1 MRRKHWLVVLVT
13 LAALIVLP
21 TGTPE
26 DIPTTWVIIGLI
38 GFKAYLLL
46 ALIVLV
52 IYLIVTKQL
61 MVVENHG

>member
-1 MRRKHWLVVLVT
+1 MRRKHWLIVLVT

-61 MVVENHG
+61 MVVETHG

>member
-13 LAALIVLP
+13 LAALIILP

-52 IYLIVTKQL
+52 IYLVVTKQL
-61 MVVENHG
+61 MVVETHG

>member
-1 MRRKHWLVVLVT
+1 MRRKHWLIVLVT

-61 MVVENHG
+61 MAVENHG

>member
-13 LAALIVLP
+13 LAALIILP

-61 MVVENHG
+61 LAVENYG